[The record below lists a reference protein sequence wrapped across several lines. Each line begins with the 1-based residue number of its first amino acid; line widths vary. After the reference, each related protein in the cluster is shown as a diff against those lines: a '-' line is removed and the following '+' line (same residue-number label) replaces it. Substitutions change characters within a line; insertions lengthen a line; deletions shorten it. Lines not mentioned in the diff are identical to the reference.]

1 PPFDDPK
8 PEPPTIEDATALRR
22 ALVAAGYVPLPLYGK
37 TPPVYGKNNQRKGF
51 GDWQNLTV
59 LTDEMVAM
67 WKKTWP
73 DALKTVVTD
82 EMIAMWAKT
91 WPDAVNT
98 GVLTYA
104 MPTLDLDI
112 LNEDAARA
120 CEDLIRERY
129 EDAGY
134 VLTRIGKPPKR
145 AIPFRTDEA
154 FEKITANLIA
164 PSGATGE

>member
-1 PPFDDPK
+1 PAAGNGKGGTVASASFMLTNAQKAQLRALGYSDAQIAEMKPEHGHKILEDDHQRRLKEDFPEDDDDEPPFDDPK

-91 WPDAVNT
+91 WPDA
-98 GVLTYA
+98 
-104 MPTLDLDI
+104 
-112 LNEDAARA
+112 
-120 CEDLIRERY
+120 
-129 EDAGY
+129 
-134 VLTRIGKPPKR
+134 
-145 AIPFRTDEA
+145 
-154 FEKITANLIA
+154 
-164 PSGATGE
+164 